1 MKYASTVG
9 HCGRVDVLVDSDTR
23 LLLQINADGELT
35 GASCPQY
42 GDAIITRSDSTYLLK
57 LIDPCGNKLAV
68 QLDKWFDPVILCSK
82 FVLRWAIKEEYAND

>member
-1 MKYASTVG
+1 MKNASTVG
-9 HCGRVDVLVDSDTR
+9 YCGRVDVLVDSDTR

-42 GDAIITRSDSTYLLK
+42 GDAIIARSDNTYLLE
-57 LIDPCGNKLAV
+57 LVDPCGNKLAV

-82 FVLRWAIKEEYAND
+82 FVFRWAIKEEYTSD